1 MSFDSRQFA
10 RSGVSFSPARK
21 ADRRTGWEVMRR
33 MLSNAGKPDLP
44 GLYVSRGCEY
54 FWRTVPYL
62 TRDPKRPDDLDSR
75 LADSRLVGQEKKS
88 A

>member
-1 MSFDSRQFA
+1 
-10 RSGVSFSPARK
+10 
-21 ADRRTGWEVMRR
+21 